1 MRRLNNQLIKWA
13 FGALFACFLLIPD
26 IFLVDKYISKG
37 NDDILRLYMTIII
50 LVTMVILA
58 IAVTIIIVKNQK
70 YEKRLREG
78 DLL

>member
-50 LVTMVILA
+50 LVTMVIQVYSL
-58 IAVTIIIVKNQK
+58 IMLI
-70 YEKRLREG
+70 
-78 DLL
+78 